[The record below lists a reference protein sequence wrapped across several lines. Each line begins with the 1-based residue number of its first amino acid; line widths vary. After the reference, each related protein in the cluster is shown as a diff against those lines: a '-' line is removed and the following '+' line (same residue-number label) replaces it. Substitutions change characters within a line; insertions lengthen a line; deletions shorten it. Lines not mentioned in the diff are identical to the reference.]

1 MKKYHV
7 ATWALTVLV
16 VLLALRMIEGYV
28 TRPAPLIDYTAPSN
42 VQDTI
47 TGDKKYIY
55 M

>member
-1 MKKYHV
+1 MDKHV
-7 ATWALTVLV
+7 VRWAMVVIV
-16 VLLALRMIEGYV
+16 VLLFIRVTERYV
-28 TRPAPLIDYTAPSN
+28 MTGPTPRLGVPSN

>member
-1 MKKYHV
+1 MDKHV
-7 ATWALTVLV
+7 VTWAMVVIV
-16 VLLALRMIEGYV
+16 VLLFLRVAEGYV
-28 TRPAPLIDYTAPSN
+28 MADPTPRLGVPSN

>member
-1 MKKYHV
+1 MDKHV
-7 ATWALTVLV
+7 VKWALTVLV
-16 VLLALRMIEGYV
+16 VLLFLRMAEGYV
-28 TRPAPLIDYTAPSN
+28 MAGPTPRLGVPSN

>member
-1 MKKYHV
+1 MDKHV
-7 ATWALTVLV
+7 VKWAVVVIIVLFF
-16 VLLALRMIEGYV
+16 LRMAEGYV
-28 TRPAPLIDYTAPSN
+28 MAGPTPRLGVPSN